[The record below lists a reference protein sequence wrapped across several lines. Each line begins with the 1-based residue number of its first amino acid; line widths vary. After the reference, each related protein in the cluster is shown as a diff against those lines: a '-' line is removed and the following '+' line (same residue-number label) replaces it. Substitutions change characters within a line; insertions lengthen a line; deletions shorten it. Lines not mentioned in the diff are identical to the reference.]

1 MLMQAHENLMV
12 SGLMFAAGGHLCQ
25 TASTLI
31 PGVASMPD
39 QGENKKSSCIA
50 FLLSV
55 NNANL
60 GLFYKGCAEWL
71 MALYAQQQYF
81 SHLQW
86 GCACILRNSVAP
98 LSLCRAEL

>member
-1 MLMQAHENLMV
+1 MCYVALLMLMQPHEIVMV
-12 SGLMFAAGGHLCQ
+12 SSLMFAAGGHLCQ

-39 QGENKKSSCIA
+39 QGENKKSACIA

-60 GLFYKGCAEWL
+60 GHHAKAV
-71 MALYAQQQYF
+71 
-81 SHLQW
+81 
-86 GCACILRNSVAP
+86 LRG
-98 LSLCRAEL
+98 

>member
-1 MLMQAHENLMV
+1 MCYVALLMLMQPHEIVMV
-12 SGLMFAAGGHLCQ
+12 SGLMFAAGGHPRQ

-31 PGVASMPD
+31 PGVDSMPD

-60 GLFYKGCAEWL
+60 GHRTKAVLKG
-71 MALYAQQQYF
+71 
-81 SHLQW
+81 
-86 GCACILRNSVAP
+86 
-98 LSLCRAEL
+98 